1 MGKWKLWQLPDFLSK
16 IKGSLNLSWFTD
28 LLQMLHIWIHSY
40 SFQTAYIIEEKN
52 LLNIPT
58 ESMRSANY
66 LAELFAATVDIES
79 CLKYIEDLL
88 VSY

>member
-28 LLQMLHIWIHSY
+28 LVQMLHIWIHSY
-40 SFQTAYIIEEKN
+40 SLYYWRKN

-58 ESMRSANY
+58 EGMRSANY
-66 LAELFAATVDIES
+66 LVELFAATVDIES
-79 CLKYIEDLL
+79 CLKWIEDLL